1 MKWILLLNYFVRF
14 DIFWHVSKITWDF
27 VSISFVRFFWR
38 KICHGNLALTKWIV
52 KNDDFLLFIFIFLQ
66 KRTKERSNKINFI
79 LFVVEAKRKVAN
91 FLVRRARPKTDF
103 RQPKIFPGVLA
114 KKRGGLSTFLVHPGE
129 PPNWSAR
136 TKENEKFLGPKR
148 KLTDTYCEVSY
159 FLSVLG
165 QSMSVLGRIVAD
177 TYCEVSESMSVLGRI
192 VADTYCEVSQGLLI
206 WGAYLKRSVCSYLL
220 WSVTSAVQK
229 ITKKCVLANVS
240 PVSVT
245 PGKI

>member
-1 MKWILLLNYFVRF
+1 MFHFVR
-14 DIFWHVSKITWDF
+14 
-27 VSISFVRFFWR
+27 
-38 KICHGNLALTKWIV
+38 
-52 KNDDFLLFIFIFLQ
+52 
-66 KRTKERSNKINFI
+66 
-79 LFVVEAKRKVAN
+79 
-91 FLVRRARPKTDF
+91 VRRAGRDF
-103 RQPKIFPGVLA
+103 KSIAGPGRNGFPTAGNFPWSFGQ
-114 KKRGGLSTFLVHPGE
+114 KRGGLCTFLVHPGE

-206 WGAYLKRSVCSYLL
+206 
-220 WSVTSAVQK
+220 
-229 ITKKCVLANVS
+229 
-240 PVSVT
+240 
-245 PGKI
+245 